1 MNDRTEA
8 QRRRAETG
16 AAIMT
21 LMEKAR
27 HENGEKEDP
36 QLILAVSVVIGELWH
51 QLANL
56 DRIAASLENLVFVGQ
71 HAVKNLEKGWRS
83 STRSRA

>member
-8 QRRRAETG
+8 QRRRAEIG

-27 HENGEKEDP
+27 RED
-36 QLILAVSVVIGELWH
+36 G
-51 QLANL
+51 
-56 DRIAASLENLVFVGQ
+56 
-71 HAVKNLEKGWRS
+71 
-83 STRSRA
+83 